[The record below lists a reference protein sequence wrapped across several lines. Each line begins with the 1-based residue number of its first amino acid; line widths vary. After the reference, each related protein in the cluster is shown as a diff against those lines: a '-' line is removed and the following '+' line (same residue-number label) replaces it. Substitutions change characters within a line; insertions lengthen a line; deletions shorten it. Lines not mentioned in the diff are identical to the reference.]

1 MPHELWG
8 DNKLNYVRWKRSMLV
23 VRHVGRLFGERGH
36 MLCKLQC
43 SINCGRHILQRGNV
57 VLLVRCAWHL
67 QQRITILLQQLLH
80 SDR

>member
-8 DNKLNYVRWKRSMLV
+8 DNQLNCVRWKHSMLV

-36 MLCKLQC
+36 MLCKLQR
-43 SINCGRHILQRGNV
+43 SIISGRHILQRSNV
-57 VLLVRCAWHL
+57 VLVVHCAWHL
-67 QQRITILLQQLLH
+67 QQSITNVLQQLLH